1 MRFFFELLVVV
12 AVVVVG
18 IKKWV
23 NWIFG
28 SYIIGIIHIQPNH
41 SSNLKRIHEI
51 LNFILKSA
59 ISAGNLRKF

>member
-1 MRFFFELLVVV
+1 MRFFFELLVE
-12 AVVVVG
+12 VVVG

-28 SYIIGIIHIQPNH
+28 NYIIGIIHIQPNH

-59 ISAGNLRKF
+59 TSAEKFIKI